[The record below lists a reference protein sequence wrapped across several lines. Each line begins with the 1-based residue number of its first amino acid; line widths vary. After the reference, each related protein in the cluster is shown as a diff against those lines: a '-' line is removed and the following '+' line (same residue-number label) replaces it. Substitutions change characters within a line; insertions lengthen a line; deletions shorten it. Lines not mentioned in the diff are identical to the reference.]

1 MKTTLFTSL
10 FLLLFSISFTAY
22 AQEAY
27 DSKVHTEAE
36 ILAMLPE
43 GAGKAF
49 TGPIIR
55 NYNDCVKGVD
65 DPRIQAL
72 SPRTI
77 QQCNCTLDYVA
88 NVMIP
93 NKMMQTS
100 NINRTMISRPEQCRV
115 ENPTKV
121 TELDSVAR

>member
-1 MKTTLFTSL
+1 MRTTLFTSL
-10 FLLLFSISFTAY
+10 SLFLLSISFAAY
-22 AQEAY
+22 AQQAY
-27 DSKVHTEAE
+27 DSKVHSEAE

-43 GAGKAF
+43 AAGKAF
-49 TGPIIR
+49 TGPIVR
-55 NYNDCVKGVD
+55 NYNDCVKGVS

-72 SPRTI
+72 RPITI

-100 NINRTMISRPEQCRV
+100 NINRTMKGFPAQCRV

-121 TELDSVAR
+121 TELDSPPQ

>member
-1 MKTTLFTSL
+1 MKTILFTSL
-10 FLLLFSISFTAY
+10 FLLATSSAAF
-22 AQEAY
+22 AQETY

-49 TGPIIR
+49 TGPIVR
-55 NYNDCVKGVD
+55 NYNDCVKGVS
-65 DPRIQAL
+65 DPRIQSL

-77 QQCNCTLDYVA
+77 PQCNCTLDYVA
-88 NVMIP
+88 NIMIP

-100 NINRTMISRPEQCRV
+100 NINRTMIHRPEQCRV

-121 TELDSVAR
+121 TKLDSVVR